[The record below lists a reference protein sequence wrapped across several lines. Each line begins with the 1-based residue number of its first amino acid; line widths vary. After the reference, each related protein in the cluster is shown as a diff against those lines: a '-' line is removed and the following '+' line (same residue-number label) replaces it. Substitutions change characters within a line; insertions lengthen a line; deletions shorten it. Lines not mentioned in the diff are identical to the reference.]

1 MSVASTDSFASVV
14 TSAEFGVH
22 VADPIEHLLHCHE
35 RIERSLITIQNAV
48 ASLRLTDPV
57 LRTEA
62 AAALDYELSTLQLLT
77 KLHIQDEE
85 QSLFPRLRARLRD
98 DSGALT
104 ALLPELES
112 HHRENENIFRELANC
127 IRKLSTESGQQA
139 DAQLSRLETLVT
151 KLENLHRPHMK
162 LEVEQVLANCRQYL
176 TETDL
181 AAMQKE
187 MRQRF
192 IR

>member
-1 MSVASTDSFASVV
+1 MSVASTDSFASAV

-48 ASLRLTDPV
+48 ASLRLADPV

-62 AAALDYELSTLQLLT
+62 AAALDYELATLQLLT
-77 KLHIQDEE
+77 KLHMQDEE
-85 QSLFPRLRARLRD
+85 QSLFPRLRARLLD
-98 DSGALT
+98 DSAALT
-104 ALLPELES
+104 NVLPELES
-112 HHRENENIFRELANC
+112 QHRENENIFRELAKC
-127 IRKLSTESGQQA
+127 IGKLATVSGPQA
-139 DAQLSRLETLVT
+139 DAQLSRLEDLATELA
-151 KLENLHRPHMK
+151 NLHRPHMIM
-162 LEVEQVLANCRQYL
+162 EAERVIANCRQYL
-176 TETDL
+176 TDTDL

-192 IR
+192 IG